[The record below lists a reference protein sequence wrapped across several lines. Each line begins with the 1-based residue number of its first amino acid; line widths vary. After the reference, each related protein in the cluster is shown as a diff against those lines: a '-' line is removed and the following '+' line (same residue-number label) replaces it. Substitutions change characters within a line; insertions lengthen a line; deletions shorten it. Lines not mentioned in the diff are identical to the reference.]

1 MALAYKQLA
10 QVQAASGV
18 TTLYTTPA
26 AAQTIVKSITVV
38 NTDTSPRWIKMWNN
52 GTADGDLILP
62 QTTIPAGG
70 YAIYDGTI
78 TMATTDT
85 LSIQG
90 EVGSKLTFT
99 VHGAEVT

>member
-1 MALAYKQLA
+1 MALYYKQIA
-10 QVQAASGV
+10 QTQAASGV
-18 TTLYTTPA
+18 STLYTVPA
-26 AAQTIVKSITVV
+26 STQAIIKGITVV
-38 NTDTSPRWIKMWNN
+38 NTDTSPRWIKIWNN

-70 YAIYDGTI
+70 YSVFDGTI
-78 TMATTDT
+78 TMAATDT

-99 VHGAEVT
+99 VHGAEVA